1 MFPWAQEKGWPV
13 TRIGFEK
20 VYYRNL
26 KRENTPPEFFA
37 VNFDRQFYEE
47 ANILFKERY
56 DKFTLPKEIPG
67 SDEVY
72 ENLTQGEEEY
82 IICLLYTSPS
92 PRDLSTS
99 RMPSSA

>member
-1 MFPWAQEKGWPV
+1 M
-13 TRIGFEK
+13 
-20 VYYRNL
+20 
-26 KRENTPPEFFA
+26 FA

-82 IICLLYTSPS
+82 IIVHKN
-92 PRDLSTS
+92 
-99 RMPSSA
+99 SSAEEIILLTSGVGDAIRLVLFRH